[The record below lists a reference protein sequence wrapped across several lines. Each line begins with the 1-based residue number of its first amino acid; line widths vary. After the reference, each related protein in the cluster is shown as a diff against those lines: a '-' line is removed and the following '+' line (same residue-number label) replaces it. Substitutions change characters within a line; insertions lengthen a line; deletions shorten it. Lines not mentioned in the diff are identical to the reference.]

1 MTGRF
6 SHLDFDDA
14 PEPARP
20 TPARKPPPL
29 MGPTWSDLD
38 RQRAAG
44 ELSRQPP
51 PRPSRYELNVG
62 RGTFTWVDPPEPLWS
77 MMKGPQMPIPV
88 TSNRIEYDVSWRS
101 ELVDPFAQFGDF
113 VVRLGVRPAAPLSEV
128 WEYQQVRCNQEVLMA
143 LPGEVPVMRRMFAPR
158 RSIVVA
164 LDPRAKTTNCVRTYV
179 EIGAA

>member
-20 TPARKPPPL
+20 KPARKPPPL
-29 MGPTWSDLD
+29 MGPTWSDAD
-38 RQRAAG
+38 RQRAAR
-44 ELSRQPP
+44 ELYQQQ
-51 PRPSRYELNVG
+51 PSRYELNVG
-62 RGTFTWVDPPEPLWS
+62 RGTFTWVDPPEPLWL
-77 MMKGPQMPIPV
+77 MMEASRAPRFPA
-88 TSNRIEYDVSWRS
+88 TSSRIEYDVWRS
-101 ELVDPFAQFGDF
+101 ELVDPFAQFGEF

>member
-6 SHLDFDDA
+6 SHLDFGDA

-29 MGPTWSDLD
+29 LGPAWSGL
-38 RQRAAG
+38 G
-44 ELSRQPP
+44 ELLQQQPP
-51 PRPSRYELNVG
+51 PPSRYELNVG

-77 MMKGPQMPIPV
+77 MMMSIPV

-101 ELVDPFAQFGDF
+101 ELVDPFAQFGEF
-113 VVRLGVRPAAPLSEV
+113 VVQLGVCPATPLSGA
-128 WEYQQVRCNQEVLMA
+128 WDYQQVRCSQEVLTA
-143 LPGEVPVMRRMFAPR
+143 LPGEVPVMRKTFAPR

-164 LDPRAKTTNCVRTYV
+164 LDPRAKATNCVRAYV
-179 EIGAA
+179 ETAAA